1 MSFSP
6 LIDSSDIQPSN
17 WVEIASHIQTHY
29 NDFDGFVVL
38 HGTDTM
44 AYSAA
49 ALSFMLDGLRKPVI
63 FTGSQLPVGVLRS
76 DAKENL
82 ITAIELAAAK
92 NEKGEAM
99 VPEVALMFE
108 GKLMRGNRT
117 TKRNAEDFDAFAS
130 FNYPELVRAGVH
142 LKYYEH
148 NIHREAN
155 NAQLTVANHFDD
167 NIVVLKIFPGIRPET
182 VKAVYSIAGLRAV
195 VLETF
200 GSGNA
205 PTAQWL
211 CDIISEATESGI
223 VTVNVTQCRAGSV
236 EMGHYEASVN
246 LIKAG
251 VVSGH
256 DITLE
261 AAVAKLMFLLG
272 KYDSAEDVKR
282 EMAVPL
288 RGEMTV

>member
-1 MSFSP
+1 
-6 LIDSSDIQPSN
+6 
-17 WVEIASHIQTHY
+17 
-29 NDFDGFVVL
+29 
-38 HGTDTM
+38 
-44 AYSAA
+44 
-49 ALSFMLDGLRKPVI
+49 MLDGLTKPVI

-155 NAQLTVANHFDD
+155 DAQLSVANHFDD
-167 NIVVLKIFPGIRPET
+167 NIVVIKMFPGIRPET
-182 VKAVYSIAGLRAV
+182 VKAIYSIAGLRAV

-211 CDIISEATESGI
+211 CDIISEATASGI

-251 VVSGH
+251 VISGH
-256 DITLE
+256 DMTLE

-272 KYDSAEDVKR
+272 KYDTAEDVKR
-282 EMAVPL
+282 EMAMPL
-288 RGEMTV
+288 RGEMTI